1 MPPRDREPPPPATTV
16 HTGGAALR
24 ARLARPDR
32 PLRLLQAH
40 DGLSARVAATAVGG
54 PEGAPRRFDGLWI
67 GSLADSA
74 TRAQPDEEMIDLGSR
89 LDSLAWTLEAT
100 DLPAVFDADTGGW
113 PQQAAV
119 LVRRLAR
126 LGVAGVVFEDKAGRK
141 RNSLETHRHEQTGAS
156 TESFCAKLRAAVAA
170 RPATNP
176 AMNPATGPMIVA
188 RIESLI
194 RGDSAD
200 DALTRAH
207 AYVEAGAD
215 ALLIHGAGPDAEPV
229 LGVVRACRAQS
240 ITVPIFVVPTAYPTT
255 HEQQLADAGVD
266 VVVYANQL
274 LRAALATMQATART
288 LLHEGRAAA
297 VDPSCVPVAELL
309 RFIDPR

>member
-1 MPPRDREPPPPATTV
+1 MPPLDRDPHSPATR
-16 HTGGAALR
+16 TGGAAALR
-24 ARLARPDR
+24 ARLARPAR

-54 PEGAPRRFDGLWI
+54 PKDAPRRFDGLWI

-126 LGVAGVVFEDKAGRK
+126 LGVAAVVFEDKAGRK
-141 RNSLETHRHEQTGAS
+141 RNSLEAQRHDQVGAS
-156 TESFCAKLRAAVAA
+156 LESFCTKLQAAVAA
-170 RPATNP
+170 RPTTNP
-176 AMNPATGPMIVA
+176 AGGPLVVA

-240 ITVPIFVVPTAYPTT
+240 IAVPIFVVPTAYPTT

-297 VDPSCVPVAELL
+297 VDPACVPIAELL